1 MFELLKLVILTKVDY
16 NYSIQKNDIYSK
28 ILPDSE
34 IYPNIEDKIEELF
47 TLVNKYFQGVDALD
61 DESEKKLIEET
72 LFRFEE
78 DSIHNSVINEEW
90 SVINICR

>member
-1 MFELLKLVILTKVDY
+1 MYELLKLVILTKVDY

-47 TLVNKYFQGVDALD
+47 TLVNKYFQGVDSLD

-78 DSIHNSVINEEW
+78 ESIYNSTINEEW